1 MTSARKHEAARFLVG
16 EHNRPLAWVCDCVGL
31 SRSAFY
37 RVPDEWTI
45 RDADVIAALAK
56 LVAPGKIERD
66 SRVIVI
72 STAHGLKF
80 PDFKVQYHEN
90 QLREFG
96 VDPDHRNMPVE
107 VDADYEAV
115 KSAVLS
121 RLESSQRPAVAEL

>member
-1 MTSARKHEAARFLVG
+1 MANACARADRK
-16 EHNRPLAWVCDCVGL
+16 GL
-31 SRSAFY
+31 FTCPHTGVAL
-37 RVPDEWTI
+37 
-45 RDADVIAALAK
+45 AALAK
-56 LVAPGKIERD
+56 LVAAGKIERD